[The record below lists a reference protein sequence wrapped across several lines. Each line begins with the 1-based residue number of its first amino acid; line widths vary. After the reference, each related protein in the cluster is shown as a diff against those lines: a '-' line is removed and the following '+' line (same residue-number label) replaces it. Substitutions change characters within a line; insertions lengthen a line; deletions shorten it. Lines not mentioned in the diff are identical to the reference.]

1 MSVVAPAPY
10 LTPKLMTFTLG
21 RLPDEE
27 AAMEVVDVKT
37 KAKVILKE
45 IMEQSPDDHDLTAI
59 WDVWFERM
67 ADGVHLVYLNPTQLA
82 ELKQSFDDAY
92 AELIAPSGPSGP
104 LAG

>member
-1 MSVVAPAPY
+1 
-10 LTPKLMTFTLG
+10 
-21 RLPDEE
+21 
-27 AAMEVVDVKT
+27 
-37 KAKVILKE
+37 
-45 IMEQSPDDHDLTAI
+45 LTAI

-92 AELIAPSGPSGP
+92 AGLIAASGPSGP

>member
-1 MSVVAPAPY
+1 
-10 LTPKLMTFTLG
+10 
-21 RLPDEE
+21 
-27 AAMEVVDVKT
+27 MEVVD
-37 KAKVILKE
+37 AKHQAKLILKE

-59 WDVWFERM
+59 WDIWFERM

-92 AELIAPSGPSGP
+92 AELIAASGPSGP

>member
-1 MSVVAPAPY
+1 M
-10 LTPKLMTFTLG
+10 PKHQSRPTTRDPG
-21 RLPDEE
+21 IAIDQIEE

-45 IMEQSPDDHDLTAI
+45 IMEQSPNDHDLTAI
-59 WDVWFERM
+59 WDIWFERM

-92 AELIAPSGPSGP
+92 AELIAASGPSGP